1 MAKPKNQSLVD
12 NVRSTLGQ
20 VTKNGRRGSRNR
32 SGLGSQASGFIAGL
46 LSGGSANNNRSRSRG
61 RRGR

>member
-1 MAKPKNQSLVD
+1 MAKTKNQSLLD

-32 SGLGSQASGFIAGL
+32 GGLASQASGFIGGL
-46 LSGGSANNNRSRSRG
+46 LSGGSANNNRSRG
-61 RRGR
+61 RRQR